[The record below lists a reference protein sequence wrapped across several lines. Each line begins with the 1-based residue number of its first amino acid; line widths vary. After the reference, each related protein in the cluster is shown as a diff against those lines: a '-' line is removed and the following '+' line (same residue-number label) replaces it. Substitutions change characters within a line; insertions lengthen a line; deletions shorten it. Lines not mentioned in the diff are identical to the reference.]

1 MGKRGPKPGSGGR
14 PKTPLVDKITNDNPG
29 KRPLMVLDGKMDRKN
44 QDLKPPSY
52 LREKGV
58 IIFNQTI
65 DWLKPT
71 GCLGYINPEHIAEY
85 ALCKQR
91 WVECE
96 EWNDKNL
103 LAKHP
108 TTGQPM
114 QSPYVEMGLKYLRQA
129 DTAWTKIYDVVKE
142 NATVEFR
149 ADNPNNDVMEELLLR
164 GKKSRS
170 RG

>member
-14 PKTPLVDKITNDNPG
+14 PREALVDKIMNDNPG
-29 KRPLMVLDGKMDRKN
+29 KRPLKVLDEKMNRKN
-44 QDLKPPSY
+44 QDLNPPSY
-52 LREKGV
+52 LKDAG
-58 IIFNQTI
+58 IAIFNKTV
-65 DWLKPT
+65 DWLIPT

-91 WVECE
+91 WMECE
-96 EWNDKNL
+96 EWNNKNL

-129 DTAWTKIYDVVKE
+129 DTAWAKIYDIVKE

-149 ADNPNNDVMEELLLR
+149 MNNPNDDVMEELLLK
-164 GKKSRS
+164 GKKSRN

>member
-1 MGKRGPKPGSGGR
+1 MGKRGPKPGTGGR
-14 PKTPLVDKITNDNPG
+14 PKKALYDNIIDGNPG
-29 KRPLMVLDGKMDRKN
+29 KRSLQVLDETMNHAD
-44 QDLKPPSY
+44 QDLTPPPY
-52 LREKGV
+52 LNENGIR
-58 IIFNQTI
+58 IFNQTV

-71 GCLGYINPEHIAEY
+71 GILGYINPAHIAEY
-85 ALCKQR
+85 AKCKER
-91 WVECE
+91 WLECE

-129 DTAWTKIYDVVKE
+129 DVAWSKIYDVVKE

-149 ADNPNNDVMEELLLR
+149 PNSPNSDAMESLLSMKTT
-164 GKKSRS
+164 KK
-170 RG
+170 

>member
-1 MGKRGPKPGSGGR
+1 M
-14 PKTPLVDKITNDNPG
+14 
-29 KRPLMVLDGKMDRKN
+29 
-44 QDLKPPSY
+44 
-52 LREKGV
+52 
-58 IIFNQTI
+58 
-65 DWLKPT
+65 
-71 GCLGYINPEHIAEY
+71 GYINPEHIAEY

-91 WVECE
+91 WMECE

-129 DTAWTKIYDVVKE
+129 DTAWAKIYDIVKD

-149 ADNPNNDVMEELLLR
+149 TDNPNNDVMEELLSR
-164 GKKSRS
+164 GKKSKN